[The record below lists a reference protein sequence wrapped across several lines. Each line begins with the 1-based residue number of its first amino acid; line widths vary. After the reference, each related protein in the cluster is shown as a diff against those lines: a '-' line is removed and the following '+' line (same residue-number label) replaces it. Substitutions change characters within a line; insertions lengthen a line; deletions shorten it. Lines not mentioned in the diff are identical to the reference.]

1 MCLAVPMMVI
11 QIDGPIALVEA
22 EGVSRQA
29 RVDFLPNLRVGEYVL
44 VHAGLAIERVDAA
57 EAAETLRLVRM
68 LANADS

>member
-1 MCLAVPMMVI
+1 MMVI

-57 EAAETLRLVRM
+57 EVAETLRLVRM

>member
-1 MCLAVPMMVI
+1 MMVI